1 MKIAIASDLFWPTL
15 NGISVFSKN
24 LAEGLSRRG
33 HEIMV
38 FAPSQTGDFY
48 VEEAEGY
55 KIVRLSSLN
64 FPFYHNQT
72 SPLPPPKKIAGK
84 IKMPQIYINN
94 GYRLS
99 LTPYKEI
106 RDYCNRVQF
115 RPDVVHIQLQLTVG
129 QAMMSYASRRNIPV
143 VSTNHASPENLFD
156 NLKLLAP
163 FSPVINRAVLL
174 YTKRFNVRADYTTMP
189 TQLAIDRYYK
199 HSEKTKMPVE
209 AVSNGIDLAKFTP
222 EQPPKEFYKK
232 FELSAKKKYI
242 CHIGRVDA
250 EKHISALIEAFA
262 LIADKNPKTDLVIV
276 GDGTDMAR
284 LQNLTY
290 QLKIAD
296 RVHFMGTQLG
306 EDLVN
311 FHRLATV
318 FCSPS
323 PTETQ
328 GIVFLEAAACGKP
341 VVGVDVGAVKE
352 ICQDNTNGFLCETDN
367 YEQIAES
374 LDKILNN
381 KKLRDK
387 FSKASLEIIKHHDL
401 DFTLNKFEEI
411 YQFVLSEKQKV
422 ADGKILNKLTA
433 KFNSKKWF

>member
-24 LAEGLSRRG
+24 LAEGLAKRG
-33 HEIMV
+33 HEIVV
-38 FAPSQTGDFY
+38 FAPSQTGDPY
-48 VEEAEGY
+48 VEETDGY
-55 KIVRLSSLN
+55 KIVRLISLN

-72 SPLPPPKKIAGK
+72 SPLPPPKKIVGN
-84 IKMPQIYINN
+84 ISMPQLYLNN

-99 LTPYKEI
+99 LAPYKEI
-106 RDYCNRVQF
+106 RDYCNQAQF
-115 RPDVVHIQLQLTVG
+115 HPDVIHIQLQLTIG
-129 QAMMSYASRRNIPV
+129 QAMMSYASRRKIPV
-143 VSTNHASPENLFD
+143 VSTNHSSPENLFD

-163 FSPVINRAVLL
+163 FSPIINRAVLD

-199 HSEKTKMPVE
+199 HPEKSKMPIE
-209 AVSNGIDLAKFTP
+209 AVSNGIDLARFTP
-222 EQPPKEFYKK
+222 EQPPKEFYDK
-232 FELSAKKKYI
+232 FNLSTERKYI

-250 EKHISALIEAFA
+250 EKHIGTLVEAFS
-262 LIADKNPKTDLVIV
+262 LIAEKNPETDLVIV
-276 GDGTDMAR
+276 GDGTDMAH
-284 LQNLTY
+284 LQNMVY
-290 QLKIAD
+290 QLEIAD
-296 RVHFMGTQLG
+296 RVRFMGTQLG

-352 ICQDNTNGFLCETDN
+352 ICQDNINGFLCETDN

-401 DFTLNKFEEI
+401 DFTLNRFEEI
-411 YQFVLSEKQKV
+411 YQIVLDEKKKK
-422 ADGKILNKLTA
+422 DDDNIFNKFAA
-433 KFNSKKWF
+433 KFKFKK

>member
-1 MKIAIASDLFWPTL
+1 
-15 NGISVFSKN
+15 
-24 LAEGLSRRG
+24 
-33 HEIMV
+33 
-38 FAPSQTGDFY
+38 
-48 VEEAEGY
+48 
-55 KIVRLSSLN
+55 
-64 FPFYHNQT
+64 
-72 SPLPPPKKIAGK
+72 
-84 IKMPQIYINN
+84 
-94 GYRLS
+94 
-99 LTPYKEI
+99 
-106 RDYCNRVQF
+106 
-115 RPDVVHIQLQLTVG
+115 
-129 QAMMSYASRRNIPV
+129 
-143 VSTNHASPENLFD
+143 
-156 NLKLLAP
+156 
-163 FSPVINRAVLL
+163 
-174 YTKRFNVRADYTTMP
+174 
-189 TQLAIDRYYK
+189 YK
-199 HSEKTKMPVE
+199 HPERIKMPVE

-222 EQPPKEFYKK
+222 EQLPKDFYDK
-232 FELSAKKKYI
+232 FELSSKKKYI

-250 EKHISALIEAFA
+250 EKHISTLIEAFA
-262 LIADKNPKTDLVIV
+262 LISDKNPKTDLVIV

-284 LQNLTY
+284 LQNLSY

-341 VVGVDVGAVKE
+341 VIGVDVGAVKE
-352 ICQDNTNGFLCETDN
+352 ICQDGINGFLCETDN
-367 YEQIAES
+367 CEQIAES
-374 LDKILNN
+374 LNKILND

-411 YQFVLSEKQKV
+411 YQFVLSEKQKE

-433 KFNSKKWF
+433 KFKSKK